1 MQFKKLKILKLKM
14 STVINNITIFVIGKE
29 NMDNEFIKKI
39 IDEHKV
45 KKVNKKNKNKVIVVE
60 EEQEIR
66 DEF

>member
-1 MQFKKLKILKLKM
+1 M

-39 IDEHKV
+39 IDQHKV
-45 KKVNKKNKNKVIVVE
+45 KRVNKKNKNKVVVVE
-60 EEQEIR
+60 EEQEIK

>member
-1 MQFKKLKILKLKM
+1 M

-39 IDEHKV
+39 IDQHKV
-45 KKVNKKNKNKVIVVE
+45 KRVNKKNKSKVIVVDESESE
-60 EEQEIR
+60 EEIK

>member
-1 MQFKKLKILKLKM
+1 M
-14 STVINNITIFVIGKE
+14 STVINNITIIVIGKE

-45 KKVNKKNKNKVIVVE
+45 KRVNKKNKSKLIVVQ
-60 EEQEIR
+60 EEQEDFK